1 MAKSTP
7 TMASAGDNE
16 GIPPMPALPPM
27 GGFASHLSGHE
38 LPRFFIGQS
47 SSQGAA
53 AGTQNTP
60 SPYHI
65 SVRHSDEPSTISG
78 LTAPNTANTSADNSK
93 RISAHSDSSDD
104 DEPSPKKA
112 LPDFSLHKSE
122 EDSVASGDDSEGWDG
137 IEERLAHDLIARARI
152 DDALD
157 EAAFSG
163 GGKDA
168 RPCNN
173 QLHHDDDG

>member
-1 MAKSTP
+1 MSWL
-7 TMASAGDNE
+7 
-16 GIPPMPALPPM
+16 IC
-27 GGFASHLSGHE
+27 
-38 LPRFFIGQS
+38 
-47 SSQGAA
+47 
-53 AGTQNTP
+53 
-60 SPYHI
+60 
-65 SVRHSDEPSTISG
+65 
-78 LTAPNTANTSADNSK
+78 TSK
-93 RISAHSDSSDD
+93 
-104 DEPSPKKA
+104 
-112 LPDFSLHKSE
+112 LLE

-137 IEERLAHDLIARARI
+137 IEERLAHDLSARARI